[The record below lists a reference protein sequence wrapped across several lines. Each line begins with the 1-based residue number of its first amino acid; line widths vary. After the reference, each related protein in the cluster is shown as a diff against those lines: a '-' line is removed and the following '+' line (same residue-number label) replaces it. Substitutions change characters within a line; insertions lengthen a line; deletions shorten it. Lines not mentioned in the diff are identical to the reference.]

1 MSTAHASNHVAV
13 CSTRTQKKS
22 KFTTN
27 GDVIGASWKIDTI
40 PCPLKVF
47 GFCIFLQPKNWD
59 NPTLLKMVGSC
70 NFFVNQSEASKD
82 GVLGVHFRPKEF
94 K

>member
-27 GDVIGASWKIDTI
+27 DDVVGASCKDYVEAKI
-40 PCPLKVF
+40 
-47 GFCIFLQPKNWD
+47 
-59 NPTLLKMVGSC
+59 
-70 NFFVNQSEASKD
+70 
-82 GVLGVHFRPKEF
+82 
-94 K
+94 